1 MKDNPTSPI
10 LHGPARLTAVG
21 VDAYNAELRAG
32 KGFIGDRASNRA
44 FREILEKGRE
54 RLREVGDDPLGSK
67 PTEDLSKKKLDKTLI
82 EGDPEA
88 AGVVQGAIEE
98 FAAELAKV
106 TARFLRLKAWREITR
121 IVVGGGLR
129 ASRVGELAIGR
140 ASVLIKDA
148 GHDVQLKPIHHH
160 PDEAGLIGAV
170 QLAPPWMFAG
180 HDAILALDIG
190 GSNIRA
196 GIVELQLEKAAD
208 FSRTTVHTFELWR
221 HADEEAK
228 PSREDAV
235 QRIGE
240 MLGRLVKKA
249 AKDDL
254 KLAPFVGV
262 ACPGVIAQDGS
273 IERGGQNLPGH
284 WESNRFILPARL
296 LDQLPTVGDHQ
307 TTVVMHNDA
316 VVQGLSEVP
325 FIQDVTHWGVLTIGT
340 GLGNAAFTNENAA
353 RRNETS

>member
-1 MKDNPTSPI
+1 MMAARI
-10 LHGPARLTAVG
+10 LRTVIAKA
-21 VDAYNAELRAG
+21 NASIQKE
-32 KGFIGDRASNRA
+32 
-44 FREILEKGRE
+44 
-54 RLREVGDDPLGSK
+54 P
-67 PTEDLSKKKLDKTLI
+67 
-82 EGDPEA
+82 
-88 AGVVQGAIEE
+88 
-98 FAAELAKV
+98 
-106 TARFLRLKAWREITR
+106 
-121 IVVGGGLR
+121 
-129 ASRVGELAIGR
+129 
-140 ASVLIKDA
+140 
-148 GHDVQLKPIHHH
+148 
-160 PDEAGLIGAV
+160 V